1 MAAAPSDPAPATD
14 PTPPRLRVAG
24 VSVRFGDF
32 TALDDVSLDVA
43 PGEIVGL
50 IGPNGAGKTT
60 LVDVI
65 CGMTEPASGSVELDG
80 AAIDPDPHK
89 LAARGVARTR
99 QGLAKVGDQKVLDHV
114 RAGIVDPP
122 RNGLG
127 WVKQKLFRTEGSG
140 DWLRDRARSLLRD
153 ARLADLADVA
163 TFELGT
169 EERRRLAVVR
179 ALIGNPRLLL
189 LDEPG
194 GGLAGD
200 QLTLL
205 GQLIRAT
212 PRRSADRPAVLLIEH
227 HVDLVLD
234 VSDRVVVLDHGRVI
248 ASGTPD
254 EIRGSDAARTA
265 YLDDAG

>member
-1 MAAAPSDPAPATD
+1 MRRVAAAPSDPTTSA
-14 PTPPRLRVAG
+14 PRLRVCG
-24 VSVRFGDF
+24 VTVRFGDF
-32 TALDDVSLDVA
+32 TALDDVSLEVA

-65 CGMTEPASGSVELDG
+65 CGATEPTGGTVEIDG
-80 AAIDPDPHK
+80 LPIDPDPHQ
-89 LAARGVARTR
+89 LAARGIARTQ
-99 QGLAKVGDQKVLDHV
+99 QGLSKVGDQKVLHHV
-114 RAGIVDPP
+114 LAGMVDPP

-140 DWLRDRARSLLRD
+140 DWLRDRAQSLLRD
-153 ARLADLADVA
+153 AKLADLADVA

-179 ALIGNPRLLL
+179 ALIANPRLLL

-212 PRRSADRPAVLLIEH
+212 PRRSADRPAVLHIEH
-227 HVDLVLD
+227 HVDLVLG
-234 VSDRVVVLDHGRVI
+234 VSDRVIVLDRGRII
-248 ASGTPD
+248 ASGTPA
-254 EIRGSDAARTA
+254 EIRASDAARAA
-265 YLDDAG
+265 YLDAG